1 MIDTNLFIFYVV
13 YFNSEAISEISEKRL
28 WPMKLFFH
36 FSFYRGLA
44 YLRSCLF
51 KTSPS
56 EILLPRLNV
65 QLVTSSQIKEDHTRL
80 ACHAR
85 AWEETE
91 VPWGRVKVM
100 LHGTIRKDDFS
111 ATQRCNIVATLF
123 QMAATLFQHYNAVLS
138 WKSSLRIVPCNIT
151 LRLGRGAG
159 NWFLRGNNMRFL

>member
-1 MIDTNLFIFYVV
+1 
-13 YFNSEAISEISEKRL
+13 
-28 WPMKLFFH
+28 MKLFFH

-51 KTSPS
+51 KTSHSIKRPS

-80 ACHAR
+80 VCHAR

-111 ATQRCNIVATLF
+111 ATQCCNIVATLF